1 VIVVGGEA
9 LVDLVPGDPLDSTVD
24 GGLRALL
31 PRLGGGPYNVALA
44 AGRLGVP
51 AAFLSRVS
59 TDRFGDA
66 MVERLHASAVDTSLL
81 QRGDEPTTLA
91 VVALDAKGAA
101 RYTFYVE
108 GTADRL
114 VADPGPLPESVTAL
128 SLGTLG
134 MVLEPGASAYEAMLR
149 REAARGTLTVLD
161 PNIREAL
168 IADPAAYRA
177 RFASWL
183 PDVRLLKISDDD
195 AAWLTEGAD
204 PVAAAK
210 TWIESGVD
218 AVVLTRGADGVS
230 VITAAGELAHV
241 PSRKVTV
248 VDTIGA
254 GDTVHGALLAW
265 LHTHEATDLASL
277 DAGAWREALT
287 FAAKAA
293 SITVS
298 RSGAEPPTSAD
309 MAATV

>member
-1 VIVVGGEA
+1 MIVVGGEA
-9 LVDLVPGDPLDSTVD
+9 LVDLVPGEPLDSTVD
-24 GGLRALL
+24 SGLRALL

-44 AGRLGVP
+44 AARLGVP
-51 AAFLSRVS
+51 ASFLSRVS
-59 TDRFGDA
+59 TDRFGVALVDRL
-66 MVERLHASAVDTSLL
+66 VESGVDTSLL

-91 VVALDAKGAA
+91 VVALDQTGAA

-114 VADPGPLPESVTAL
+114 VTDPGTLPDDVTAL

-134 MVLEPGASAYEAMLR
+134 LVLEPGASAYEAMLR
-149 REAARGTLTVLD
+149 REAARGTLTALD

-168 IADPAAYRA
+168 IADPAGYRA

-210 TWIESGVD
+210 TWVESGVD
-218 AVVLTRGADGVS
+218 AVVLTRGAEGLS

-241 PSRKVTV
+241 PSRRVPV

-254 GDTVHGALLAW
+254 GDTVQGALLAW
-265 LHTHEATDLASL
+265 LHTREVRDLAAL
-277 DAGAWREALT
+277 DAGAWREALGY
-287 FAAKAA
+287 AAKAA

-298 RSGAEPPTSAD
+298 RSGAEPPTARE
-309 MAATV
+309 MASTV